1 MSTLSLLNDPK
12 NILRLLFA
20 MILGFGIN
28 MVPRCKI
35 SSKAGQTVKFR
46 PPSYIFSIVWP
57 TLYILFGL
65 SWIFAKQKMKTRQV
79 DILFG
84 LQAILLTSWIVVY
97 SCLSNKKGG
106 IYVLLLNILV
116 LTIIIMLV
124 PLKSQL
130 MLVPLLVWILFALFL
145 NIFEVQG

>member
-1 MSTLSLLNDPK
+1 MLALLNNPE

-28 MVPRCKI
+28 MIPRCKMTP
-35 SSKAGQTVKFR
+35 KAGQTVKFR
-46 PPSYIFSIVWP
+46 PPSYIFSIIWP
-57 TLYILFGL
+57 ILYILFGL

-79 DILFG
+79 DILFA
-84 LQAILLTSWIVVY
+84 LQAVLLTSWIVVY

-116 LTIIIMLV
+116 LMIIIMLV

-130 MLVPLLVWILFALFL
+130 MLVPLLVWILFALLL

>member
-1 MSTLSLLNDPK
+1 MLALLNNPE

-28 MVPRCKI
+28 MIPRCKI
-35 SSKAGQTVKFR
+35 TPKAGQTVKFR
-46 PPSYIFSIVWP
+46 PPSYVFGIIWP
-57 TLYILFGL
+57 ILYTLFGL

-79 DILFG
+79 DILFA
-84 LQAILLTSWIVVY
+84 LQAVLLTSWIVVY

-116 LTIIIMLV
+116 LMIIIMLV
-124 PLKSQL
+124 PLRSQL
-130 MLVPLLVWILFALFL
+130 MLVPLLVWILFALLL

>member
-1 MSTLSLLNDPK
+1 MFAFLNNPE

-20 MILGFGIN
+20 MVLGFGIN
-28 MVPRCKI
+28 MIPKCKI
-35 SSKAGQTVKFR
+35 TPKAGQTVKFR
-46 PPSYIFSIVWP
+46 PPSYIFGIIWP
-57 TLYILFGL
+57 ILYILFGL
-65 SWIFAKQKMKTRQV
+65 SWIFAKQIMKTRQV
-79 DILFG
+79 DILFA
-84 LQAILLTSWIVVY
+84 LQAILLTLWIVVY

-116 LTIIIMLV
+116 LMIIIMLV

-130 MLVPLLVWILFALFL
+130 MLVPLFVWILFALLL

>member
-1 MSTLSLLNDPK
+1 MIALLNNPN

-28 MVPRCKI
+28 MIPRCKMTP
-35 SSKAGQTVKFR
+35 KAGQTVKFR
-46 PPSYIFSIVWP
+46 PPSYVFGIVWP
-57 TLYILFGL
+57 ILYTLFGL

-79 DILFG
+79 DILFT

-106 IYVLLLNILV
+106 IYILLLNILV
-116 LTIIIMLV
+116 LMIIIMLV
-124 PLKSQL
+124 PLRSQL
-130 MLVPLLVWILFALFL
+130 MLVPLLVWILFALLL

>member
-1 MSTLSLLNDPK
+1 MLALLNNPK

-28 MVPRCKI
+28 MIPRCKMTP
-35 SSKAGQTVKFR
+35 KAGQTVKFR
-46 PPSYIFSIVWP
+46 PPSYIFGIIWP
-57 TLYILFGL
+57 ILYILFGL

-79 DILFG
+79 DILFA
-84 LQAILLTSWIVVY
+84 LQAVLLTSWIVVY

-116 LTIIIMLV
+116 LMIIIMLV

-130 MLVPLLVWILFALFL
+130 MLVPLLVWILFALLL

>member
-1 MSTLSLLNDPK
+1 MFSLNNPK

-28 MVPRCKI
+28 LIPKCKI
-35 SSKAGQTVKFR
+35 SRNSGNIVKFR
-46 PPSYIFSIVWP
+46 PPSFVFGIVWP
-57 TLYILFGL
+57 ILYILLGL
-65 SWIFAKQKMKTRQV
+65 SWILASKKINRIYV
-79 DILFG
+79 DIIF
-84 LQAILLTSWIVVY
+84 ALLSVSLMLWTVVY

-106 IYVLLLNILV
+106 VYVLLLNILV

-130 MLVPLLVWILFALFL
+130 MLVPLLIWLLFALLL

>member
-1 MSTLSLLNDPK
+1 MLTLLNNPE

-28 MVPRCKI
+28 MIPRCKMTP
-35 SSKAGQTVKFR
+35 KAGQTVKFR
-46 PPSYIFSIVWP
+46 PPSYIFGIIWP
-57 TLYILFGL
+57 ILYILFGL

-79 DILFG
+79 DILFA
-84 LQAILLTSWIVVY
+84 LQAVLLTSWIVVY

-116 LTIIIMLV
+116 LMIIIMLV

-130 MLVPLLVWILFALFL
+130 MLVPLLVWILFALLL

>member
-1 MSTLSLLNDPK
+1 MLALLNNPE

-28 MVPRCKI
+28 MIPRCKMTP
-35 SSKAGQTVKFR
+35 KAGQTVKFR
-46 PPSYIFSIVWP
+46 PPSYVFGVVWP
-57 TLYILFGL
+57 ILYILFGL

-79 DILFG
+79 DILFA
-84 LQAILLTSWIVVY
+84 LQAVLLTSWIVVY

-116 LTIIIMLV
+116 LMIIIMLV

-130 MLVPLLVWILFALFL
+130 MLVPLLVWILFALLL